1 MHDFLDNIGNWNY
14 QKMINKT
21 DKRRE
26 ALILSLR
33 ERYKKAIIELDNQA
47 TQELFKETVYLGITL
62 DELKLDK

>member
-1 MHDFLDNIGNWNY
+1 MHDFLDNVGNWNY
-14 QKMINKT
+14 QKMINKP

-26 ALILSLR
+26 ALILSLK

-47 TQELFKETVYLGITL
+47 TQELFKEAVYLDITL